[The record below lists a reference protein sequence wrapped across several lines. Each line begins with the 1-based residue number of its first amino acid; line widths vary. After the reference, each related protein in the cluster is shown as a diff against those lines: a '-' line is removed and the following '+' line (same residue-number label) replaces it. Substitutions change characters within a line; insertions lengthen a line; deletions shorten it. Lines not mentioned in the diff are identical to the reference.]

1 MSSIPAKYVDLLT
14 EKRTIAHLATL
25 LPDGTPHVSP
35 VWIDYDESDDRVLV
49 NTERGRVKDRNVR
62 EDPRVG
68 LSMTDPD
75 DPYRRFSIIG
85 AVTDLTEEGA
95 RDHIDYLEYKYRGAD
110 EYTNPIRTAR
120 VIMKIRVDSWF
131 D

>member
-1 MSSIPAKYVDLLT
+1 MSSIPDEYKDLLT
-14 EKRTIAHLATL
+14 EKLTFAHVATL
-25 LPDGTPHVSP
+25 FPDGRPHVSP
-35 VWIDYDESDDRVLV
+35 VWIDYSDEEDRVLI
-49 NTERGRVKDRNVR
+49 NTERDRVKERNVKV
-62 EDPRVG
+62 DPRVG

-85 AVTDLTEEGA
+85 EVTELTEEGA
-95 RDHIDYLEYKYRGAD
+95 REHIDFLANKYHGAD
-110 EYTNPIRTAR
+110 EYPNPIQTAR